1 MIVGVVAAKSW
12 RIETRVS
19 HQHRVIITIV
29 ERTMSSEDSYAHL
42 FQKIGR
48 QHENFSILPKAL
60 HSA

>member
-1 MIVGVVAAKSW
+1 MP
-12 RIETRVS
+12 
-19 HQHRVIITIV
+19 
-29 ERTMSSEDSYAHL
+29 SEDSYAHL